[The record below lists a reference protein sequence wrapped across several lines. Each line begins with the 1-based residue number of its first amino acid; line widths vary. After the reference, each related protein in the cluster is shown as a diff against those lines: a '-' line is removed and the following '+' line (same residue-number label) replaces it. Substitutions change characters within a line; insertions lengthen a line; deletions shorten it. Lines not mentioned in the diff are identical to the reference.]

1 MPSVAAEIDLLED
14 FRRLVAAFEAAGLEY
29 AVVGAL
35 ALAVHGFP
43 RATTDIDLLI
53 RKEDLPAAL
62 RVAATIGYRFPAEPM
77 TFSNGMEVQR
87 VTKVEAGDHLILDLL
102 LVNEQSEDLWATRQ
116 RVASAQ
122 GAITVI
128 SREALVKM
136 KAMAGRPQDLV
147 DLQRLRDEGE

>member
-1 MPSVAAEIDLLED
+1 MTAGIDLLDD
-14 FRRLVAAFEAAGLEY
+14 FRRLVSAFEAAGIGY

-43 RATTDIDLLI
+43 RATIDIDLLI
-53 RKEDLPAAL
+53 RREDLDSAL

-77 TFSNGMEVQR
+77 TFRNGMEVQR
-87 VTKVEAGDHLILDLL
+87 VTKVVGSDHLILDLL
-102 LVNEQSEDLWATRQ
+102 LVNEQLEDVWETRQ
-116 RVASAQ
+116 RVSSEE

-147 DLQRLRDEGE
+147 DLDRLRDEGEH